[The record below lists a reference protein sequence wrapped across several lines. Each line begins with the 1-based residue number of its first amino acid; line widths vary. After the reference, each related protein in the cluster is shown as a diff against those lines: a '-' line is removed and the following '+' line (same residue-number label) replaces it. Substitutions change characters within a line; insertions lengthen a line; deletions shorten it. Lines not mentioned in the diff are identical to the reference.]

1 MLGSDIFRAL
11 AVVGLGWVGE
21 VLVLLGF
28 IRTTA
33 PPVLA
38 LPDGV
43 RNRVGETV
51 HAATR
56 LRFGLLSAEGPNTRG
71 AVDRLA
77 DELRELASCPE
88 AISALAKVRHRAAA
102 ARAPETPKVA
112 APYAEN
118 EMVEIQ
124 LTADPTSWVPAEYL
138 NTSHGGSL
146 IAVWSERCGSLV
158 VPKERVRAVNRPSLS
173 DVG

>member
-1 MLGSDIFRAL
+1 MTRYTDTIRRTAGIIRLEAAGERDESDPYRHK
-11 AVVGLGWVGE
+11 WV
-21 VLVLLGF
+21 
-28 IRTTA
+28 
-33 PPVLA
+33 
-38 LPDGV
+38 
-43 RNRVGETV
+43 
-51 HAATR
+51 TR

-88 AISALAKVRHRAAA
+88 AISALAMVRHRAA

-112 APYAEN
+112 APYAEG
-118 EMVEIQ
+118 ETVEIQ
-124 LTADPTSWVPAEYL
+124 LTTDPTWVPAEFL

-146 IAVWSERCGSLV
+146 IAVWSERFGSLV
-158 VPKERVRAVNRPSLS
+158 IPKERVRAVNRPSLS

>member
-1 MLGSDIFRAL
+1 MTRYTDTIRRTAGIIRLEATGERDECDPYRHK
-11 AVVGLGWVGE
+11 WV
-21 VLVLLGF
+21 
-28 IRTTA
+28 
-33 PPVLA
+33 
-38 LPDGV
+38 
-43 RNRVGETV
+43 
-51 HAATR
+51 TR

-77 DELRELASCPE
+77 DELRELAFCPE
-88 AISALAKVRHRAAA
+88 AITALAKVQAQQVAERELPVPAK
-102 ARAPETPKVA
+102 AP
-112 APYAEN
+112 APFAES
-118 EMVEIQ
+118 EAVEVLIQ
-124 LTADPTSWVPAEYL
+124 DTWCPAEYL

>member
-1 MLGSDIFRAL
+1 MTRYTDTIRRTAGIIRLEATGERDESDPYRHK
-11 AVVGLGWVGE
+11 WV
-21 VLVLLGF
+21 
-28 IRTTA
+28 
-33 PPVLA
+33 
-38 LPDGV
+38 
-43 RNRVGETV
+43 
-51 HAATR
+51 TR